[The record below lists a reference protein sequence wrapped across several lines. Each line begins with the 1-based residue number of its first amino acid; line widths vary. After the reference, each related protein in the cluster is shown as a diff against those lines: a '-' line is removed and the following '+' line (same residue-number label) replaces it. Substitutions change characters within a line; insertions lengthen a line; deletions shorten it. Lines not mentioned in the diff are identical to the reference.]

1 MLRRCLD
8 GSFVV
13 FVVEFLN
20 VIDMKIL
27 NGKKKIEG
35 VVARNGGDQPI
46 GGEMCAIEGRL
57 AGSYQQ
63 ACDND
68 IIKLTDIRK
77 PAVYENK
84 SELLND

>member
-1 MLRRCLD
+1 
-8 GSFVV
+8 
-13 FVVEFLN
+13 
-20 VIDMKIL
+20 MKVL
-27 NGKKKIEG
+27 NGKENFE
-35 VVARNGGDQPI
+35 AMNSPSGGDQPI

-84 SELLND
+84 IELLND